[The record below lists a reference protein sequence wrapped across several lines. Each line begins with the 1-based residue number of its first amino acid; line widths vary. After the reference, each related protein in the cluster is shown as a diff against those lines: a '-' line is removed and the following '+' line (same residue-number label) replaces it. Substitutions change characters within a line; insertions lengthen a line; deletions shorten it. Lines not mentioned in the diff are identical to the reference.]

1 MKRLFLCALLL
12 GACTDQAIID
22 AAYPD
27 REKFA
32 FASLD
37 KESIFTYTCAADDN
51 TKARAAKAHAYLDQR
66 FNAAVNG
73 AADKIIDAGDASQS
87 RAIARALDTEIEDIV
102 EQTEARFQCL
112 FIQARDV

>member
-51 TKARAAKAHAYLDQR
+51 TK
-66 FNAAVNG
+66 
-73 AADKIIDAGDASQS
+73 DKIIDAGDASQS